1 MKDFEKVKSKIYDKN
16 MTIVVTF
23 VVKTGF
29 YGNINSNYWGYTL
42 QILHKY
48 LSGTQSLQ
56 ILHNHLSGTH
66 PLILNLKT
74 LRVSDCLIS
83 LGIESHIFGPR

>member
-29 YGNINSNYWGYTL
+29 YGNINANY
-42 QILHKY
+42 
-48 LSGTQSLQ
+48 
-56 ILHNHLSGTH
+56 
-66 PLILNLKT
+66 
-74 LRVSDCLIS
+74 
-83 LGIESHIFGPR
+83 

>member
-29 YGNINSNYWGYTL
+29 YGNINPNYWGYTL
-42 QILHKY
+42 QILHK
-48 LSGTQSLQ
+48 
-56 ILHNHLSGTH
+56 HLSGTH